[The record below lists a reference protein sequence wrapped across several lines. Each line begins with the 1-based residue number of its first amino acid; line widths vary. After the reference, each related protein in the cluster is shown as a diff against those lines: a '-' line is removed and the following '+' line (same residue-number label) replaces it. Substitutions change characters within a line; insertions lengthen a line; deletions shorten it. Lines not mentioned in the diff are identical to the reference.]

1 MSPLC
6 TAASKA
12 CKDQSLQ
19 HSWGTSAGAQS
30 PVGLGGVT
38 YVQTMSVVLE
48 QNWLEQAWGKVP

>member
-1 MSPLC
+1 MGNQRWCPI
-6 TAASKA
+6 
-12 CKDQSLQ
+12 
-19 HSWGTSAGAQS
+19 